1 MTADKV
7 IKKAVSQL
15 GIKEAPANS
24 NNVKYNTWY
33 YRHEVNGSAYQWCM
47 AFVQWVFAA
56 VGYALPLRTASCTA
70 LMNYAKQYGNWVTRN
85 YRPGDVILFQ
95 FDSDP
100 LADHTGICESV
111 SGNYIT
117 CIEGNT
123 SEAGSQSNGG
133 MVCRKKRRLSLVMGA
148 YRPDYTEK
156 AANTGT
162 SVPKPS
168 GSTTVKSKLTVDGV
182 IGKNTVKTLQ
192 KFLGTTADGA
202 IDGQYSKYKP
212 YWTALD
218 GSVCRWNG
226 GKSAAVKAL
235 QKLVGTASDGV
246 LGKGTAKALQQYL
259 IKKGFPCGSAGADG
273 CFGRDSAKALQRFL
287 NSK

>member
-1 MTADKV
+1 MTVNDVLTVARNEIGV
-7 IKKAVSQL
+7 
-15 GIKEAPANS
+15 KESPANS
-24 NNVKYNTWY
+24 NNVKYNTWFWG
-33 YRHEVNGSAYQWCM
+33 REVSGSEWAWCM
-47 AFVQWVFAA
+47 AFVQWCFNKA
-56 VGYALPLRTASCTA
+56 GKALPFRTGSCTE
-70 LMNYAKQYGNWVTRN
+70 MRNYAKRVGRYYTKNFK
-85 YRPGDVILFQ
+85 PGDVILFQ
-95 FDSDP
+95 FDNDP
-100 LADHTGICESV
+100 MADHTGICESV

-123 SEAGSQSNGG
+123 SIAGSQSNGG

-148 YRPDYTEK
+148 YRPDYTER
-156 AANTGT
+156 AADTGT

-182 IGKNTVKTLQ
+182 IGKNTVKALQ
-192 KFLGTTADGA
+192 KFLGTTADGS

-235 QKLVGTASDGV
+235 QKLTGTSADGI

-259 IKKGFPCGSAGADG
+259 IKKGFSCGSAGADG
-273 CFGRDSAKALQRFL
+273 CFGKDSAKALQRFL